1 MTLLNSLILGII
13 QGVAEFLPIS
23 SSGHLSIAQN
33 LLGLGVEGTD
43 DVFFDV
49 LLHLGTLGAVFV
61 AYWQDIKEM
70 ILEFFRTI
78 GDLAGRRT
86 MEKVP
91 PARQLILL
99 IVAGTL
105 PLFLI
110 LPIKDAVEG
119 LYANTFFVGGA
130 LLVTGLLLYFC
141 DRLRKGRKNERSAS
155 IVDALIVGLGQAVA
169 TCPGISRSGMT
180 ISMGCFRGFERR
192 FAVRFAFLL
201 SIPAVLGANILQLK
215 DVAETGVDLALL
227 PAYLVGVAAAA
238 LSGYLSIR
246 LVRMVADKGKF
257 GAFAYYCW
265 IAGVVTVVL
274 SLLKALNLL
283 PWLAA

>member
-78 GDLAGRRT
+78 SDLAGRRT
-86 MEKVP
+86 VEKLP
-91 PARQLILL
+91 PARRLILL

-110 LPIKDAVEG
+110 LPVKEAVEG

-141 DRLRKGRKNERSAS
+141 DRLRKVRLHSRCAHRRSGS
-155 IVDALIVGLGQAVA
+155 GCGHLSGHLPVRHDHLHGLL
-169 TCPGISRSGMT
+169 PGI
-180 ISMGCFRGFERR
+180 
-192 FAVRFAFLL
+192 
-201 SIPAVLGANILQLK
+201 
-215 DVAETGVDLALL
+215 
-227 PAYLVGVAAAA
+227 
-238 LSGYLSIR
+238 
-246 LVRMVADKGKF
+246 
-257 GAFAYYCW
+257 
-265 IAGVVTVVL
+265 
-274 SLLKALNLL
+274 
-283 PWLAA
+283 

>member
-78 GDLAGRRT
+78 SDLAGRRT
-86 MEKVP
+86 VEKLP
-91 PARQLILL
+91 PARRLILL

-110 LPIKDAVEG
+110 LPVKAAVEG

-141 DRLRKGRKNERSAS
+141 DRIRKGRKNERSAS
-155 IVDALIVGLGQAVA
+155 IVDVLIVGLGQAVA